1 MSEVLWLVF
10 ERVPHPEAV
19 CYAADEGDARL
30 ALNLLNSPRVERMQY
45 AEQLRNYLRQQA
57 GLSPF
62 ARPGVACREGAGLFR
77 VISWRFAKWLANVLP
92 AEGTVAE
99 GVRGRIEAWLARRV
113 TPGEAD
119 GWLGRELFRST
130 PR

>member
-1 MSEVLWLVF
+1 MHDVLWLVF

-30 ALNLLNSPRVERMQY
+30 ALNLLRQPLVERLRY
-45 AEQLRNYLRQQA
+45 AEQLRNYLREQA

-62 ARPGVACREGAGLFR
+62 ERPGVACREGAGLFR

-92 AEGTVAE
+92 AEGTAADCA
-99 GVRGRIEAWLARRV
+99 RGRIEDWLLCRV
-113 TPGEAD
+113 APG
-119 GWLGRELFRST
+119 GTGS
-130 PR
+130 